1 MILSNIHKHY
11 KTTLWKKCQFLSLY
25 FQLLLHLCF
34 FFVVPFQSDGIWLFF
49 FFCCNQTHRFI
60 SVILRHDLNQFPSTL
75 TSWRVA
81 VRDGTLQ
88 LRHTYIDT
96 PTQTLSISF
105 TFTHTVVKV
114 QRRVPIYPHTR
125 HTHTHTG
132 DSPHH
137 CSLMSYLLHLCNFHL
152 SLLTGPG
159 SNIYPSYLYPYSV
172 SPHCFSPP

>member
-1 MILSNIHKHY
+1 MFTN
-11 KTTLWKKCQFLSLY
+11 TTKQRSGKNVNFFLSI
-25 FQLLLHLCF
+25 FSFCFTFVSSLLCHFNLMVFGF
-34 FFVVPFQSDGIWLFF
+34 FFF

>member
-1 MILSNIHKHY
+1 MSISFSLFSAFASP
-11 KTTLWKKCQFLSLY
+11 LFL
-25 FQLLLHLCF
+25 LCCAISIWWYLAF
-34 FFVVPFQSDGIWLFF
+34 FFF

-172 SPHCFSPP
+172 SPHCFSPPWPQFLS